1 MSELTN
7 ESRAR
12 LVSDL
17 KVVLADAEELLR
29 LTASDASGKLADV
42 RGRLGVHVDS
52 AKLRLGELEDVVVA
66 RTKEV
71 AKATDTYV
79 HEHPWQ
85 SIGVAAGVAFL
96 LGMLSSRR

>member
-1 MSELTN
+1 MSEMTS
-7 ESRAR
+7 ESRAK

-29 LTASDASGKLADV
+29 LTASDASGKLSDV

-52 AKLRLGELEDVVVA
+52 AKLRIGELEDVVVA

-79 HEHPWQ
+79 HAHPWQ

>member
-1 MSELTN
+1 MSEMTQ
-7 ESRAR
+7 ETRDK
-12 LVSDL
+12 LVTDL
-17 KVVLADAEELLR
+17 KVVLSDAEELLR
-29 LTASDASGKLADV
+29 LTAADASGKLSDV
-42 RGRLGVHVDS
+42 RSRLGEHAAV
-52 AKLRLGELEDVVVA
+52 AKERLGELEEVVAA